1 MIGDLVGSKMIVL
14 AIIGLVA
21 IGGVN
26 FVFFKVL
33 KGELKKRKLIWLKDI
48 CSPFIFTLNIS
59 YQNNLNEAIKK

>member
-1 MIGDLVGSKMIVL
+1 MIGDLVGSKMIAL

-33 KGELKKRKLIWLKDI
+33 KGELKKRKLI
-48 CSPFIFTLNIS
+48 
-59 YQNNLNEAIKK
+59 